1 MQGGHGGRQSPWD
14 VVTDTDAVVTDEKS
28 DEGVG
33 KDGPEVAT
41 QSEKVSVFL
50 VNLEARV
57 K

>member
-1 MQGGHGGRQSPWD
+1 VQGGHGGRQSPWD